1 MFLNHYK
8 SIGYKSRKKCNGVKQ
23 GGKCTKANEPCIVPM
38 EQLELRQK
46 KDDLRAVLS
55 CFIARA
61 GALLEAQPPEQ
72 EPPSQW
78 LG

>member
-1 MFLNHYK
+1 MR
-8 SIGYKSRKKCNGVKQ
+8 S
-23 GGKCTKANEPCIVPM
+23 TMANEQCSVPA
-38 EQLELRQK
+38 ERVELRQK

-55 CFIARA
+55 CFIAQA
-61 GALLEAQPPEQ
+61 GALLEAQHPEQ

>member
-1 MFLNHYK
+1 MMQK
-8 SIGYKSRKKCNGVKQ
+8 IRV
-23 GGKCTKANEPCIVPM
+23 NEPCIVPT